1 MRGSVRIVSV
11 GGIPIR
17 LHWSFAF
24 LVLFIVASA
33 EGTGGAAGSVI
44 GASLLWVIALF
55 ASVTLHELSHCAVA
69 RSRGLH
75 VRDIVLLPIGGVSEI
90 EGLPASPRIERDVAI
105 AGPLASVALGVGF
118 GLLALIAGA
127 QLWPPAL
134 WSGSWLTR
142 LAWLNLLLAGFNLIP
157 ALPMDGGRVL
167 RAGLAAH
174 WNEVMATRFAAG
186 VAQVVGVAMMAAGFV
201 YDWWLILVGGFVLM
215 GASAERR
222 SASVRASLQGVVVG
236 GVMTSDPTT
245 VPAGVSVNEV
255 APWLW
260 SYPGR
265 ALPVIDGDHYVGI
278 VSMDEL
284 VGASQWST
292 VGGVCD
298 RSAPVLD
305 ASEPV
310 YPAAFEAFSSSRRS
324 QLAVLS
330 GGRVVGVVYRPALQ
344 GILRQ
349 VTRVPAGN

>member
-1 MRGSVRIVSV
+1 MRGSVRILSV

-24 LVLFIVASA
+24 LIVLVVASA
-33 EGTGGAAGSVI
+33 SPSGSAAWSLI
-44 GASLLWVIALF
+44 AASLVWIVALF

-90 EGLPASPRIERDVAI
+90 EGLPGDASTERDVAI

-118 GLLALIAGA
+118 AMLALLVGD
-127 QLWPPAL
+127 QLWPATL
-134 WSGSWLTR
+134 WSGAWLSR
-142 LAWLNLLLAGFNLIP
+142 LAWLNLLLAGFNLLP

-167 RAGLAAH
+167 RAGLAAR
-174 WNEVMATRFAAG
+174 WSDITSTKVAAS
-186 VAQVVGVAMMAAGFV
+186 VAQVLGVAMIVAGLK

-222 SASVRASLQGVVVG
+222 SASARASLQGLIVG
-236 GVMTSDPTT
+236 GVMTQDPTT
-245 VPAGVSVNEV
+245 VPAGVSVHEV
-255 APWLW
+255 APWLH

-265 ALPVIDGDHYVGI
+265 GLPVLDGDRYLGI
-278 VSMDEL
+278 VSMEEL
-284 VGASQWST
+284 VGAGPWT
-292 VGGVCD
+292 PVGGVCD
-298 RSAPVLD
+298 RLAPVLD
-305 ASEPV
+305 AAAPV
-310 YPAAFEAFSSSRRS
+310 YPAAVEAFSTSSRS

-330 GGRVVGVVYRPALQ
+330 GGRVVGVVYRPVLQ

-349 VTRVPAGN
+349 GRA

>member
-1 MRGSVRIVSV
+1 MRGSVRFVSI
-11 GGIPIR
+11 GGVPIR
-17 LHWSFAF
+17 VHWSFAF
-24 LVLFIVASA
+24 LVVFIVASA
-33 EGTGGAAGSVI
+33 RGAGGASGSLI
-44 GASLLWVIALF
+44 AESALWVFALF
-55 ASVTLHELSHCAVA
+55 ASVTIHELSHCAVA

-90 EGLPASPRIERDVAI
+90 EGLPSSPRIERDVAI
-105 AGPLASVALGVGF
+105 AGPLASVALGAGF
-118 GLLALIAGA
+118 AMLAMVAGE

-134 WSGSWLTR
+134 WSGSWLVR

-167 RAGLAAH
+167 RAGLATRF
-174 WNEVMATRFAAG
+174 NDVLATRWAAT
-186 VAQVVGVAMMAAGFV
+186 VAQVVGVAMMAAGFL
-201 YDWWLILVGGFVLM
+201 YDWWLILIGAFVLM

-222 SASVRASLQGVVVG
+222 SSSVRASLEGVVVG

-245 VPAGVSVNEV
+245 VPAGVTVHEV

-260 SYPGR
+260 NYPGR
-265 ALPVIDGDHYVGI
+265 ALPVIDGEHYVGI

-284 VGASQWST
+284 MGAGPWTT
-292 VGGVCD
+292 VGGICD

-305 ASEPV
+305 ASQPV

-349 VTRVPAGN
+349 VSRA